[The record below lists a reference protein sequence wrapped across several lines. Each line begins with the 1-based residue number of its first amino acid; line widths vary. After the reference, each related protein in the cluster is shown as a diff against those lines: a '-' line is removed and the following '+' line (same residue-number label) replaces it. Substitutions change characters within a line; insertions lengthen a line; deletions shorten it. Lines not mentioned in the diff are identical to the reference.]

1 MNKEQIEKILGMN
14 LFKELN
20 LENIEPEVKQTILD
34 DATYVISRGI
44 WIKIIENLNEEKQNQ
59 LAEMLQKEPNNA
71 ETITEF
77 IKKELPNYED
87 LIKEEVANYKSALL
101 AK

>member
-20 LENIEPEVKQTILD
+20 LEDVEPEIKQTILD

-44 WIKIIENLNEEKQNQ
+44 WIKIIENLSEEKQNQ

-71 ETITEF
+71 EIVTEF

-87 LIKEEVANYKSALL
+87 LIKEEVANYKSTLL

>member
-20 LENIEPEVKQTILD
+20 LEDVEPEIKQTILD

-44 WIKIIENLNEEKQNQ
+44 WIKIIENLSEEKQNQ

-71 ETITEF
+71 EIVTEF
-77 IKKELPNYED
+77 IKKNYQIMKT
-87 LIKEEVANYKSALL
+87 L
-101 AK
+101 